1 MNLWVTDKIKVDGII
16 SWKDFRENV
25 RNGLKIILDNTKKS
39 QYIGLDFDKKP
50 LDFVKMAQAFDMK
63 GVRVESPDELIAAVK
78 TALASKQTEI
88 IDVVVDGAIDSQT
101 LRSDWRSWEDY
112 DLLQ

>member
-1 MNLWVTDKIKVDGII
+1 
-16 SWKDFRENV
+16 
-25 RNGLKIILDNTKKS
+25 
-39 QYIGLDFDKKP
+39 
-50 LDFVKMAQAFDMK
+50 
-63 GVRVESPDELIAAVK
+63 VESPDELIAAVK